1 MTKSLKQ
8 HWKNL
13 QKLTKSKKGSL
24 ILVFFYYVI
33 SFSLAYLFTK
43 NLNFD
48 GWLLITIWHVI
59 ATLVIFIFSNI
70 HKNSS
75 IYDPFWHVAPIPI
88 VFYIASRSNLSRLEI
103 MLVVAAFLFW
113 SLRLTYNWYLNW
125 SNLDHE
131 DFRYIDLKN
140 NNKFLAFL
148 NDLFGIHLIP
158 TLIVNASLYPIYV
171 ALTSNSLNYLL
182 YVGFL
187 LIFFAV
193 CIQYI
198 SDSQMREFRKDI
210 NNLGKTMKYGL
221 WKYSRHPNYLG
232 EVCFWFGI
240 YIFALASDSASIW
253 LLASPLV
260 MLALFVFISCPMMD
274 NRSLKKRSDYREYM
288 DKTPQLFMWYVK
300 D

>member
-1 MTKSLKQ
+1 
-8 HWKNL
+8 L
-13 QKLTKSKKGSL
+13 QKLIKSKKGSL

-59 ATLVIFIFSNI
+59 ATLVIFLFSNI

-88 VFYIASRSNLSRLEI
+88 VFYIASTSNLSRLEI

-140 NNKFLAFL
+140 NNKFLAFI

-171 ALTSNSLNYLL
+171 ALTSNSLNDLL

-187 LIFFAV
+187 LIVFAV

-198 SDSQMREFRKDI
+198 SDSQMREFRKDV

-240 YIFALASDSASIW
+240 YIFALASESALIW
-253 LLASPLV
+253 LLASPLT

-274 NRSLKKRSDYREYM
+274 NRSLEKRSDYKEYM